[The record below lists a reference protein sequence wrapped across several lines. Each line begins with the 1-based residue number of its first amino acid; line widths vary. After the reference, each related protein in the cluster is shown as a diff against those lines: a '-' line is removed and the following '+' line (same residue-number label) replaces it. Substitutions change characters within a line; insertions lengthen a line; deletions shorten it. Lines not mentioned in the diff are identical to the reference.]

1 MTTSPRPA
9 LRINNPGEVLAAV
22 PTILGFHPTD
32 SVVLVTVSKA
42 DPRAAPDGDH
52 TDRSQVGPVLRTDL
66 PPPDASPPALR
77 AFAEAI
83 ARRLVACRAAGV
95 VIMVVGSGSPGS
107 PVDPPDVLPH
117 RDLVHALSDAAA
129 AVGVSTADAVWVPVV
144 AAGVTWW
151 CYTEAECTG
160 QVRDPATTAIAVALA
175 VEGAVVFGSRTE
187 LAGVLDQ
194 RDAAAIARCAA
205 LIDAIR
211 RRPPDPGAGH
221 NSAGHNADLR
231 SVIEAIDALA
241 EAPTMDLPGP
251 AGFDDERIAR
261 LGVALSDPDVR
272 DSCLGLALGAR
283 ALAAER
289 LWTLLTRALPPP
301 ERAGT
306 ACLLAVSAYLRGD
319 GAMAAVAADTAM
331 DADPGHHLAWTLKVA
346 GDNALHPDRLRE
358 MVVAS
363 QAQAAA
369 IRAGRRRVC
378 G

>member
-9 LRINNPGEVLAAV
+9 PRISTLRIDNPGEVLAAV

-32 SVVLVTVSKA
+32 SVVLVTVSKT
-42 DPRAAPDGDH
+42 DPRAAPADH
-52 TDRSQVGPVLRTDL
+52 AERWQVGPVLRTDL
-66 PPPDASPPALR
+66 PPPGASPPALCS
-77 AFAEAI
+77 FAEAI
-83 ARRLVACRAAGV
+83 ASRLVACRAAGV
-95 VIMVVGSGSPGS
+95 VIIVVGSGGSGS

-117 RDLVHALSDAAA
+117 RDLVHALSAAAA
-129 AVGVSTADAVWVPVV
+129 AVGVSTADAVWVPAV

-151 CYTEAECTG
+151 CYTDTECTG
-160 QVRDPATTAIAVALA
+160 QIHDPATSVIAAALA
-175 VEGAVVFGSRTE
+175 VEGAVVFANRTE

-211 RRPPDPGAGH
+211 RRPPGAGH
-221 NSAGHNADLR
+221 DASLR
-231 SVIEAIDALA
+231 SVVEAIDALA
-241 EAPTMDLPGP
+241 ETPTMDLPGP
-251 AGFDDERIAR
+251 AGFDDERLAR

-306 ACLLAVSAYLRGD
+306 ACLLAVSAFLRGD
-319 GAMAAVAADTAM
+319 GAMAAVAADAAM
-331 DADPGHHLAWTLKVA
+331 DADPGNHLAWLLKVA
-346 GDNALHPDRLRE
+346 GDNAMHPDRLRE
-358 MVVAS
+358 MVVSSRS
-363 QAQAAA
+363 QAVA
-369 IRAGRRRVC
+369 IRAGRRRAC

>member
-1 MTTSPRPA
+1 MTTSPRLA
-9 LRINNPGEVLAAV
+9 LRINDPGEVLATV
-22 PTILGFHPTD
+22 PTLLGFHPMD
-32 SVVLVTVSKA
+32 SVVLVTVSRA
-42 DPRAAPDGDH
+42 DPRTEPRALPTGDPA
-52 TDRSQVGPVLRTDL
+52 DRWQIGPVLRTDL
-66 PPPDASPPALR
+66 PPPGASPPALR
-77 AFAEAI
+77 SFADAI
-83 ARRLVACRAAGV
+83 AQRLVTCRAAGM
-95 VIMVVGSGSPGS
+95 VILVVGSGSSDS

-117 RDLVHALSDAAA
+117 RDLVHALSAAA
-129 AVGVSTADAVWVPVV
+129 TTVGVTTADAVWVPEV
-144 AAGVTWW
+144 ATGVTWW
-151 CYTEAECTG
+151 CYTDAECTG
-160 QVRDPATTAIAVALA
+160 QVRDPATSVIAAALA
-175 VEGAVVFGSRTE
+175 VEGAVVFANRTE

-211 RRPPDPGAGH
+211 GRPPGPGAGQD
-221 NSAGHNADLR
+221 ADLR
-231 SVIEAIDALA
+231 LVLDAIDELA

-251 AGFDDERIAR
+251 AGLDDERIAR
-261 LGVALSDPDVR
+261 LAVALSDPDVR

-306 ACLLAVSAYLRGD
+306 ACLLAVSAFLRGD

-331 DADPGHHLAWTLKVA
+331 DADPGNHLAWMLKVA
-346 GDNALHPDRLRE
+346 GDNGLHPDRLRE

-363 QAQAAA
+363 QVQADV
-369 IRAGRRRVC
+369 IRAGRRRAC